1 MLFSSTFFLFAFL
14 PIVLSLYFL
23 LPGLRARNAL
33 LLLASLVFYAW
44 GDTIYVFLLLSCIGL
59 NFALG
64 RLIGSGPN
72 RRSERG
78 VLALAVG
85 LNLGLLSVFK
95 YANFIV
101 DNLDWLF
108 AFFSLRGADSKM
120 KHHLRLTKSIG

>member
-85 LNLGLLSVFK
+85 LNLGLLGVFK
-95 YANFIV
+95 YARKKE
-101 DNLDWLF
+101 DRYP
-108 AFFSLRGADSKM
+108 FFYFREALKIRAAKELGVK
-120 KHHLRLTKSIG
+120 L